1 MRTLTVRKGSGGTYA
16 TGWHILTVSGA
27 KYGEYNDAK
36 FLDVWFKDY
45 PENFTLRV
53 YEKRNTAGEEF
64 AIGGVFRFANAGI
77 SDALDGP
84 DGNVVIKLDDSAE
97 TLVGHQLNVYFHKE
111 GEYSRA
117 LRQVAPTVFKNI
129 VEEFTEADVEYWK
142 GRAEKFYLDYVK
154 NSTTGDYNGS
164 TESVTTNGA
173 TEEVVPF

>member
-16 TGWHILTVSGA
+16 TGWHTLTVSGA

-154 NSTTGDYNGS
+154 NSTNGS
-164 TESVTTNGA
+164 TESVTTNG
-173 TEEVVPF
+173 TPEEVVPF